1 VEWCIDRY
9 YPTIFLQSKKAVFFF
24 CFLFFFLPGTAD
36 GSEAT
41 VYMDLVT
48 RVIKISLITLS
59 ENIVKKLQDI

>member
-1 VEWCIDRY
+1 
-9 YPTIFLQSKKAVFFF
+9 
-24 CFLFFFLPGTAD
+24 LPGTAD